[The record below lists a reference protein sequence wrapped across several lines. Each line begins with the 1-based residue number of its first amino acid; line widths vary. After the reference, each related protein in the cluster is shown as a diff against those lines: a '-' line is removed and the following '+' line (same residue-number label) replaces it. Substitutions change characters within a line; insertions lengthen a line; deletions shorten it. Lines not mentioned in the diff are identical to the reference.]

1 MDYLLKPIDEKELD
15 AALCKFE
22 RRNCPTPKTP
32 AYRQLE
38 ETYLS
43 NNKKNRFLIQLGDA
57 FQYVKTDEIAFFY
70 SEEKYTYLH
79 LFSNRRYIINYS
91 LEQLEKMLDKDAFF
105 RVSRNCIANI
115 RSITKISKFF
125 ASRLKLYFQPECPHE
140 ILISRNRVS
149 DFLKWV
155 DDAR

>member
-1 MDYLLKPIDEKELD
+1 MPY
-15 AALCKFE
+15 
-22 RRNCPTPKTP
+22 PKTP

-79 LFSNRRYIINYS
+79 LFSNRRYIINYP
-91 LEQLEKMLDKDAFF
+91 LEQLEKMLDKDVFF

-115 RSITKISKFF
+115 QSITKISKFF

-140 ILISRNRVS
+140 VLVSRNRIS